1 MDYAH
6 VPQRLD
12 SAVLTRSGQVAI
24 REGTPH
30 PAMPEPAPLT
40 EGERRLANFYLP
52 GPMGRLVE
60 SHLFPILETVYP
72 EERSRG
78 PSPAETFL
86 PRTMARLRS
95 GEPLKILAW
104 GDSVTA
110 AGRFQPLFLAHLR
123 RRFPQAEIELV
134 TEAWPGKN
142 TLDYLAESPG
152 SGFNFSEKVLAQKPD
167 LILSEFVNDASLR
180 EAPGETQTRY
190 EWIREAFRVIGAEWI
205 LLTPHYVKPNWM
217 GLDRQRNID
226 DDPRPYVRF
235 LREFARNNQIALAD
249 ASRRYG
255 RLWRQGIPYLTLME
269 NGINHPNLAGHQI
282 LADSLLALFP
292 GDCP

>member
-1 MDYAH
+1 
-6 VPQRLD
+6 
-12 SAVLTRSGQVAI
+12 
-24 REGTPH
+24 
-30 PAMPEPAPLT
+30 
-40 EGERRLANFYLP
+40 
-52 GPMGRLVE
+52 MGRLVE

-72 EERSRG
+72 EEPSRG

-104 GDSVTA
+104 GDSVTT
-110 AGRFQPLFLAHLR
+110 AGRFQPLFLAHLW

-152 SGFNFSEKVLAQKPD
+152 SGRNFSEKVLAQKPD

-180 EAPGETQTRY
+180 ESPGETQARY
-190 EWIREAFRVIGAEWI
+190 ERIREAFRVIGAEWI
-205 LLTPHYVKPNWM
+205 LLAPHYVKPDWM

-292 GDCP
+292 EDCP

>member
-72 EERSRG
+72 EEPSRG

-104 GDSVTA
+104 GDSVCLLYT
-110 AGRFQPLFLAHLR
+110 
-123 RRFPQAEIELV
+123 
-134 TEAWPGKN
+134 
-142 TLDYLAESPG
+142 SP
-152 SGFNFSEKVLAQKPD
+152 SP
-167 LILSEFVNDASLR
+167 R
-180 EAPGETQTRY
+180 
-190 EWIREAFRVIGAEWI
+190 
-205 LLTPHYVKPNWM
+205 
-217 GLDRQRNID
+217 DR
-226 DDPRPYVRF
+226 
-235 LREFARNNQIALAD
+235 
-249 ASRRYG
+249 G
-255 RLWRQGIPYLTLME
+255 
-269 NGINHPNLAGHQI
+269 
-282 LADSLLALFP
+282 
-292 GDCP
+292 